1 MKDLEIK
8 TQVNENG
15 VVTIILDGSID
26 AYSYSKLEEVFNKL
40 LAKQQYEMVVDL
52 TGVDYLNSAGAG
64 VFIGTLGV
72 TEENNGKIVL
82 VNPQSAVRNVFD
94 LLGLSNVFSIVKDKS
109 LAFNEFPPK

>member
-8 TQVNENG
+8 TQVDKNG
-15 VVTIILDGSID
+15 VVTIVLDGSID
-26 AYSYSKLEEVFNKL
+26 AYSYSKLEDVFNKL
-40 LAKQQYEMVVDL
+40 LDQRQYKIVVDL

-82 VNPQSAVRNVFD
+82 VNPQSPVRNVFD
-94 LLGLSNVFSIVKDKS
+94 LLGLSNVFAIVNDKK
-109 LAFNEFPPK
+109 LAFKEFPSK

>member
-8 TQVNENG
+8 TQADKNG
-15 VVTIILDGSID
+15 VVTVILDGSID

-40 LAKQQYEMVVDL
+40 LNQRQYKLVVDL

-82 VNPQSAVRNVFD
+82 VNPQSAVRDVFD
-94 LLGLSNVFSIVKDKS
+94 LLGLSKIFPIVKDKA
-109 LAFNEFPPK
+109 LAVHEFVAK